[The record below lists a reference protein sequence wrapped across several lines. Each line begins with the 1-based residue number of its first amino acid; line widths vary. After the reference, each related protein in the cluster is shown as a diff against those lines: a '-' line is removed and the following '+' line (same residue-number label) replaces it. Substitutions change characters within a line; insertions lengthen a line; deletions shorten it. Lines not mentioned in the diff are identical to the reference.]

1 MRAIAIR
8 SPDTCIRCLP
18 SVVIFLIASLFAFL
32 AVGCSASAPD
42 FDEFKGTPFTGERP
56 APDFTLT
63 DQFGKPRSLR
73 TDFDDRVTLLTFLYT
88 ECPDVCPIVANHLR
102 DISGILDD
110 GEPDTAIVIVS
121 VDPINDTVESAHA
134 YSERWG
140 MQDRWTYLVGNEE
153 DLTEVWHA
161 YFIDPYQHGPGNRE
175 DGGEATHSRSQ
186 GGGTSGLERASRRVI
201 HSAPIYVI
209 DGDGILRSAFT
220 LPLAPE
226 EVVHDV
232 RLVGG

>member
-1 MRAIAIR
+1 MFLWHARAR
-8 SPDTCIRCLP
+8 RLP
-18 SVVIFLIASLFAFL
+18 LVASFLLTLLIAFL
-32 AVGCSASAPD
+32 AVGCSAGAPELG
-42 FDEFKGTPFTGERP
+42 EFKGTPFTGARP

-63 DQFGKPRSLR
+63 DQFGQPRSLR
-73 TDFDDRVTLLTFLYT
+73 ADFADRVTLLTFLYT

-110 GEPDTAIVIVS
+110 GAPGAAIVIVS
-121 VDPINDTVESAHA
+121 VDPINDTVESARA

-140 MQDRWTYLVGNEE
+140 MRDRWTYLVGSEG
-153 DLTEVWHA
+153 DLSEVWQA
-161 YFIDPYQHGPGNRE
+161 YYIDPYEHGPGDSE
-175 DGGEATHSRSQ
+175 SGEEATHSGSQ

-209 DGDGILRSAFT
+209 DGDGIMRSAFT

-226 EVVHDV
+226 EVAHDV

>member
-1 MRAIAIR
+1 MRVIAIPSQGNR
-8 SPDTCIRCLP
+8 DRCLP
-18 SVVIFLIASLFAFL
+18 SVVIFLSASLFAL
-32 AVGCSASAPD
+32 LVVGCSGSTPD
-42 FDEFKGTPFTGERP
+42 FAEFKGTPFTSERP

-63 DQFGKPRSLR
+63 DQFGKTRSLR
-73 TDFDDRVTLLTFLYT
+73 KDFNDRVTLLTFLYT

-102 DISGILDD
+102 DISTILDD
-110 GEPDTAIVIVS
+110 GAPDTAIVIVS

-134 YSERWG
+134 YAERWG
-140 MQDRWTYLVGNEE
+140 MQERWTYLVGSEE

-161 YFIDPYQHGPGNRE
+161 YFIDPYEHGPGNSE
-175 DGGEATHSRSQ
+175 DGGEATHSGSQ
-186 GGGTSGLERASRRVI
+186 SGGTGGLERASRRVI

-209 DGDGILRSAFT
+209 DGDGMMRSAFT

-226 EVVHDV
+226 EVAHDV

>member
-1 MRAIAIR
+1 MRAIAIP
-8 SPDTCIRCLP
+8 SPYNRNRRLP
-18 SVVIFLIASLFAFL
+18 SVVIFLIVSLFAFL
-32 AVGCSASAPD
+32 VVGCSTSAPD
-42 FDEFKGTPFTGERP
+42 LDEFKGTPFTSARP

-73 TDFDDRVTLLTFLYT
+73 VDFDDRVTLLTFLYT

-102 DISGILDD
+102 DISRILDD
-110 GEPDTAIVIVS
+110 NAPDTAIVIVS
-121 VDPINDTVESAHA
+121 VDPINDTVDSAHA
-134 YSERWG
+134 YSARWG
-140 MQDRWTYLVGNEE
+140 MQDRWTYLVGSEE

-161 YFIDPYQHGPGNRE
+161 YFIDPYEHGPGNSE
-175 DGGEATHSRSQ
+175 GGGEATHSGSQ

-209 DGDGILRSAFT
+209 DGDGMMRSAFT

-226 EVVHDV
+226 EVAYDV

>member
-1 MRAIAIR
+1 M
-8 SPDTCIRCLP
+8 
-18 SVVIFLIASLFAFL
+18 IASLFAFL

-121 VDPINDTVESAHA
+121 VDPINDTVESAHT
-134 YSERWG
+134 YSERW
-140 MQDRWTYLVGNEE
+140 
-153 DLTEVWHA
+153 
-161 YFIDPYQHGPGNRE
+161 
-175 DGGEATHSRSQ
+175 
-186 GGGTSGLERASRRVI
+186 
-201 HSAPIYVI
+201 
-209 DGDGILRSAFT
+209 
-220 LPLAPE
+220 
-226 EVVHDV
+226 
-232 RLVGG
+232 